1 MNENCTIINT
11 DEITKPGIDS
21 NLHELRSTFYKH
33 IADGTPEV
41 SICIQ
46 GFNRIE
52 KTKLCVECVLKYTE
66 GINYELV
73 LVDSGSEDGTFEYFQ
88 ELEYCNKKVIRI
100 TKNMGLNFAFPHIL
114 KVYTA
119 PLLMV
124 LPNDVIVTKNW
135 MSNLLACIRSDDAI
149 GMVCP
154 CATNTSNYQ
163 SRSVFA
169 FNGME
174 ELQEKAAKFNV
185 PNPALWEQR
194 MRLLPT
200 AGMCRR
206 EALDLAG
213 TADLGFFHDFSE
225 DDWCIR
231 FRRAGF
237 QLMLCGDT
245 MVHHNHDL
253 SQRDLKAFDQS
264 LEKGRQNYQE
274 KYWGLDAWGD
284 VTNFESEYMA
294 LLAMCEHTG
303 IAPRIL
309 GIDVKMGT
317 PILEV
322 CNLLRRRG
330 IATTRA
336 CAYTTHAKYYFD
348 LQTICSGDVFCDRID
363 YIEDYFPQ
371 ASFDYVVLGEPINL
385 YANPMKLLKKLM
397 DLLSF
402 GGRLLVKLRNT
413 GDMRAFLF
421 ALGQQCADTDHPVVI
436 SLKEFIDAVGSMH
449 ATDYQMTVEAH
460 NVDAD
465 SAEFLSDAVK
475 ATEITKEVDVVS
487 SNMQI
492 KNFVICIEK

>member
-1 MNENCTIINT
+1 MDENCVMINT
-11 DEITKPGIDS
+11 DEITKPGVSS
-21 NLHELRSTFYKH
+21 NLQELRSTFYKH
-33 IADGTPEV
+33 MAVGMPEV

-46 GFNRIE
+46 GYNRIE
-52 KTKLCVECVLKYTE
+52 KTKLCVECVLEYTK

-88 ELEYCNKKVIRI
+88 ALEYSNKKVIRI

-124 LPNDVIVTKNW
+124 LPNDVLVTKNW
-135 MSNLLACIRSDDAI
+135 MSNLLACMRSDDKI

-154 CATNTSNYQ
+154 CATNTSNLQ
-163 SRSVFA
+163 SRADFTFSTL
-169 FNGME
+169 E
-174 ELQEKAAKFNV
+174 EMQEKAAKFNV
-185 PNPALWEQR
+185 PNPALWEWR
-194 MRLLPT
+194 TRLLPS
-200 AGMCRR
+200 AGMYRR

-237 QLMLCGDT
+237 RLMLCGDT
-245 MVHHNHDL
+245 MVHHNHYL
-253 SQRDLKAFDQS
+253 NQRDPVASGQS
-264 LEKGRQNYQE
+264 LEKGRQNYLE
-274 KYWGLDAWGD
+274 KYLGLDAWDD
-284 VTNFESEYMA
+284 VINFETEAIA
-294 LLAMCEHTG
+294 LLAQCEHTG
-303 IAPRIL
+303 IAPRVL

-317 PILEV
+317 PILEI

-330 IATTRA
+330 IATTRS
-336 CAYTTHAKYYFD
+336 CAYTTHAKYYLD
-348 LQTICSGDVFCDRID
+348 LQTVCSGDVFCDRID
-363 YIEDYFPQ
+363 FIEDYFPQ
-371 ASFDYVVLGEPINL
+371 ASFDYIILGEPINL

-402 GGRLLVKLRNT
+402 GGHLMVKLRNT

-436 SLKEFIDAVGSMH
+436 SLKEFIDAVGSMN
-449 ATDYQMTVEAH
+449 ATGYSLSVEAH
-460 NVDAD
+460 HVDAQSAAFLCD
-465 SAEFLSDAVK
+465 SVK
-475 ATEITKEVDVVS
+475 ATGIPEEVDVVA
-487 SNMQI
+487 SNLQI